1 MLKRIIAK
9 LKEYLLSKLDHRTDE
24 APAFDYSR
32 LNWCYGGFHGEN
44 ATESKTAI
52 ISSLNV
58 SKSKLSY
65 RWEKGGCEALGANF
79 AQDASETLACLF
91 CLHNGEWKGGKFD
104 WISTSRTTRDLYNIE
119 TGYKGWEYD
128 VFAKAEAYAFVIVS
142 KDGKSRTN
150 VIEETK

>member
-1 MLKRIIAK
+1 MFKRIIAK
-9 LKEYLLSKLDHRTDE
+9 LKEYLLSKLDHHADE
-24 APAFDYSR
+24 EQSFNYSK

-44 ATESKTAI
+44 AAESKSAV

-58 SKSKLSY
+58 TKTSMSY
-65 RWEKGGCEALGANF
+65 RWVKGGCEVFGATYTG
-79 AQDASETLACLF
+79 DASGTLACLF

-104 WISTSRTTRDLYNIE
+104 WISTSRTTRDFHNIE

-150 VIEETK
+150 VIEVQR